1 MIPNFNKVFKTE
13 PKAEKKVPK
22 GVIEY
27 LNSTVPKGTKY
38 IPGKDGSVILSAD
51 GKPVTMGG
59 FSIEIPKSIKKQVEN
74 LNGDEFYQFI
84 YNAQMKLNVKLDKE
98 GYVIVNGQEMPVEN
112 FYKNIYNPIKKKN
125 MKFFLVPEPFPEPH
139 DIKIASDKYAYT
151 LKLKQQPYASLTEIH
166 FESENEKPLKLKISL
181 DEEKESSHVQL
192 TYNLNY
198 AKSVREIVEVV
209 EIFNAFIDG
218 NGFLMG

>member
-51 GKPVTMGG
+51 GKPVTMG
-59 FSIEIPKSIKKQVEN
+59 IQHRNPKSIKKQVEN

-98 GYVIVNGQEMPVEN
+98 GM
-112 FYKNIYNPIKKKN
+112 
-125 MKFFLVPEPFPEPH
+125 L
-139 DIKIASDKYAYT
+139 
-151 LKLKQQPYASLTEIH
+151 
-166 FESENEKPLKLKISL
+166 
-181 DEEKESSHVQL
+181 
-192 TYNLNY
+192 
-198 AKSVREIVEVV
+198 
-209 EIFNAFIDG
+209 
-218 NGFLMG
+218 

>member
-98 GYVIVNGQEMPVEN
+98 GYVIGN
-112 FYKNIYNPIKKKN
+112 
-125 MKFFLVPEPFPEPH
+125 
-139 DIKIASDKYAYT
+139 ASR
-151 LKLKQQPYASLTEIH
+151 KLL
-166 FESENEKPLKLKISL
+166 
-181 DEEKESSHVQL
+181 
-192 TYNLNY
+192 
-198 AKSVREIVEVV
+198 
-209 EIFNAFIDG
+209 
-218 NGFLMG
+218 